1 MGYVALF
8 TGQGSQF
15 AGMGQELYEGSAA
28 AKAVLDEADS
38 VLPGLRSLCFEG
50 PDEELVKTENTQP
63 CVLAVDIAAY
73 RAYGVEPTAAAG
85 HSLGEYA
92 ALVAAGSLPLATAL
106 PLVRERAR
114 AMQHAVPEGKG
125 GMVALLRMTRE
136 EAEAARAEVSSGV
149 CDLANL
155 NAPGQY
161 VMSGEV
167 AAMEE
172 LVERFGRRQARR
184 LPVSVPFHSSLLRE
198 AAEDFGRRLDDV
210 DFQAPA
216 FPVVCNVDAEP
227 LTEPDAIRSAL
238 RRQFAGSV
246 LWQTSVEVLLERGD
260 RDFVEFGP
268 KATLCKMVEQI
279 AKEREVEVATR
290 AITNAG
296 DLAGG

>member
-1 MGYVALF
+1 
-8 TGQGSQF
+8 
-15 AGMGQELYEGSAA
+15 MGQELYEGSDAA
-28 AKAVLDEADS
+28 RAVIDEAES

-50 PDEELVKTENTQP
+50 PDEELIKTENTQP
-63 CVLAVDIAAY
+63 CVLAVDVAAY
-73 RAYGVEPTAAAG
+73 RAHGVAPTAAAG

-92 ALVAAGSLPLATAL
+92 ALVAAGSLPLALAL

-114 AMQHAVPEGKG
+114 AMQNAVPEGKG

-136 EAEAARAEVSSGV
+136 EADAARAEVSSGV

-161 VMSGEV
+161 VMSGDV

-184 LPVSVPFHSSLLRE
+184 LPVSVPFHSSLLAE
-198 AAEDFGRRLDDV
+198 AAEEFGRRLDDV
-210 DFQAPA
+210 DFKEPA
-216 FPVVCNVDAEP
+216 FPIVCNVDAEP
-227 LTEPDAIRSAL
+227 LRDPDSIRSAL
-238 RRQFAGSV
+238 KRQFAGSV
-246 LWQTSVEVLLERGD
+246 LWQTSIEHLLEAGNRT
-260 RDFVEFGP
+260 FVEFGP

-279 AKEREVEVATR
+279 AKERGDEVTTR
-290 AITNAG
+290 AITSAG